1 MITVIRQKKQ
11 REKELK
17 RALAIK
23 RRQSEAARHSAIGNL
38 NVTPISTD
46 GFKPLDGDG
55 LNKPIRNILPFQSRI
70 RRWYISDKIQIS
82 VAVLIFLNF
91 LVSIIRAQVPDGDA
105 PPEDDFND
113 NPLKVKIFF
122 VLEFLFNSVFAVEL
136 VINMYGHW
144 FKPFWESPW
153 NVFDFVVVATSLTSI
168 FVDGIPGFSV
178 LRLFRAFRV
187 FRLFRRIPALKKI
200 TSGVVASLTGVSSAV
215 FLLSLVMGIWSIMGV
230 SFFREEFP
238 VEYGSFFKAMLT
250 NFQITTYDSWASS
263 VARPIINHMGGG
275 FVIYF
280 ITYVFVSSIIISN
293 VIVAILL
300 DKYLSNMD
308 DEDEDDLEIDENG
321 AEVLCLPSTP
331 NMSQAV
337 GVGGSVVATQMT
349 GKPLLANGGMCN
361 CPCCGYQFQAVAA
374 GTPTP
379 ALQDTGSWAMPV
391 GNTGMKALPDA
402 IVPEKQMR
410 PTVQSTNAVPEKQMR
425 QSVQSANSQIRPSLP
440 QSNTV
445 EPAEDLD
452 NLQDSAKQAE
462 EEPKE
467 LTAEIIEESGA
478 RMALALDR
486 VEALVTPNN
495 RKSRKLLQSMKEDV
509 VSKTIMARFR
519 RHRTHPARDKFKMLL
534 SSFYHHNTTQIAIAC
549 LIFANFFVSA
559 VEAQSLPLTE
569 EEEYIFAQLELA
581 FNMVFLVELL
591 MNMYAHWF
599 LPFWSNSW
607 NWFDF
612 IVVFISLI
620 AMIGDGLPGFTVLRL
635 FRAFRV
641 FRLFKRIPSLRK
653 IVVGVVSAMPGVA
666 NAFVLLGLVMGIW
679 SIMGVNFFGDDF
691 PMEFG
696 TFFKAMLTCFQIMT
710 FDGWASEIARPIMLQ
725 MGGGFALYFISYV
738 FVASIIMSNV
748 IVAILLDKYLAV
760 TGDATVKLDDNFE
773 SLELLESSLILR
785 LQEMEKYL
793 KENNLKYCFNTMN
806 PLERTLA
813 LRNGQLDGNATL

>member
-17 RALAIK
+17 RALAARK
-23 RRQSEAARHSAIGNL
+23 RAIEAKQNANQLAI
-38 NVTPISTD
+38 TPIGIGRSGTSALED
-46 GFKPLDGDG
+46 SK
-55 LNKPIRNILPFQSRI
+55 KPIKNILPFQSKL
-70 RRWYISDKIQIS
+70 RRWYISDKIQVF
-82 VAVLIFLNF
+82 VAILIFLNF
-91 LVSIIRAQVPDGDA
+91 LVSIIRAEVPDGDA
-105 PPEDDFND
+105 EPEDDWADFNK
-113 NPLKVKIFF
+113 NPLKVKIFLTLDTF
-122 VLEFLFNSVFAVEL
+122 FNGVFAIEL
-136 VINMYGHW
+136 LINMYGHW
-144 FKPFWESPW
+144 LKPFWESAW
-153 NVFDFVVVATSLTSI
+153 NVFDFLVVATSLTSV

-250 NFQITTYDSWASS
+250 NFQITTYDSWASG
-263 VARPIINHMGGG
+263 VARPVIDRMGGG
-275 FVIYF
+275 YIFYF

-308 DEDEDDLEIDENG
+308 EDDEEEEEEELLMENG
-321 AEVLCLPSTP
+321 AEVLSLPGTSGV
-331 NMSQAV
+331 SQ
-337 GVGGSVVATQMT
+337 GVDMGGAVVAN
-349 GKPLLANGGMCN
+349 GKPIFSSNGMCN
-361 CPCCGYQFQAVAA
+361 CPSCGYQFQAVAA

-379 ALQDTGSWAMPV
+379 ALQDTGSWATPV
-391 GNTGMKALPDA
+391 GNNVIKALPDA
-402 IVPEKQMR
+402 IAPPSSVPDASKKLSVKTTDSQMR
-410 PTVQSTNAVPEKQMR
+410 PSLQHSTTAAITEAILHPE
-425 QSVQSANSQIRPSLP
+425 
-440 QSNTV
+440 
-445 EPAEDLD
+445 EAEKD
-452 NLQDSAKQAE
+452 E
-462 EEPKE
+462 EKEGKE
-467 LTAEIIEESGA
+467 LTAELIEEAGT

-486 VEALVTPNN
+486 VEALVTPHN
-495 RKSRKLLQSMKEDV
+495 RQSRKLLQSMKEDV

-519 RHRTHPARDKFKMLL
+519 RKKQNPIRDKFKMML
-534 SSFYHHNTTQIAIAC
+534 SNFYHHNTTQIVIAC
-549 LIFANFFVSA
+549 LIFGNFFVSA
-559 VEAQSLPLTE
+559 VETQSLPLTE
-569 EEEYIFAQLELA
+569 EEEYIFAQIELA

-599 LPFWSNSW
+599 IPFWSNTW

-653 IVVGVVSAMPGVA
+653 IVVGVVAAMPGVA

-679 SIMGVNFFGDDF
+679 SIMGVNFFGNDF
-691 PMEFG
+691 PVEFG
-696 TFFKAMLTCFQIMT
+696 TFLKAMLTCFQIMT

-725 MGGGFALYFISYV
+725 MGGGFALYFVSYV

-773 SLELLESSLILR
+773 SLEQLESFFTLR

-813 LRNGQLDGNATL
+813 LRNAALDANGIGNATL